1 MTNPQR
7 FSIVA
12 FASCSGVLL
21 ILALAI
27 PHGNDVL
34 LINGCHHVIL
44 DRISPFVTELGNALY
59 YLPALLL
66 LLFVRFRWA
75 TALSLAGILHGLA
88 VVLSKR
94 LLFPDALRP
103 AGMLDKAS
111 LHFIPGIKVHTLMSF
126 PSGHTATAF
135 AFLLILSLYLNNRWI
150 SILLL
155 TVALLTGLSRIYLLQ
170 HFLID
175 VAAGAA
181 IGTASAWVA
190 YYLINQQTWS
200 WLDWRLTFSVRKAN
214 ELQGSTTAQG

>member
-1 MTNPQR
+1 M
-7 FSIVA
+7 
-12 FASCSGVLL
+12 L
-21 ILALAI
+21 ILALII
-27 PHGNDVL
+27 PHGKDVL
-34 LINGCHHVIL
+34 LINGYHHAML
-44 DRISPFVTELGNALY
+44 DRISPVITELGNAVY
-59 YLPALLL
+59 YLPVLLV

-103 AGMLDKAS
+103 TGMLDKAS

-135 AFLLILSLYLNNRWI
+135 AFLLILSLYLNNRWL

-155 TVALLTGLSRIYLLQ
+155 TIALLTGLSRIYLLQ

-175 VAAGAA
+175 VAAGAT
-181 IGTASAWVA
+181 IGTASAWTA
-190 YYLINQQTWS
+190 CYLINQQPWS

-214 ELQGSTTAQG
+214 EIQGSITAQG